1 MRARY
6 LIIPAVILVL
16 LLASVPARAASI
28 VINEFLADPAT
39 GILGDANGDGLSS
52 STQDEFVELVNSS
65 DTDLDIS
72 GWLISDS
79 ISTTHVFP
87 TGTVLSP
94 GAAIVVFGGGTPT
107 GEFGGAIVQTASSSN
122 LSLNNTGDTIT
133 VSDGVTNQAVAT
145 FGRAGNYDQS
155 LTLNPDV
162 YGGTYEGHLYAAGSG
177 GRRFSPGTMVDGT
190 PFVAPVPVP
199 GSLLLLSSG
208 VAVIWRTRRTAL
220 QQACR

>member
-1 MRARY
+1 MERVNNKIINSVRARY

-107 GEFGGAIVQTASSSN
+107 GEFG
-122 LSLNNTGDTIT
+122 
-133 VSDGVTNQAVAT
+133 
-145 FGRAGNYDQS
+145 
-155 LTLNPDV
+155 
-162 YGGTYEGHLYAAGSG
+162 
-177 GRRFSPGTMVDGT
+177 
-190 PFVAPVPVP
+190 
-199 GSLLLLSSG
+199 
-208 VAVIWRTRRTAL
+208 
-220 QQACR
+220 